1 MSGPGVVGLR
11 RLRFTPIV
19 LLALA
24 GALACSSSGGEDDG
38 TAGGPSV
45 DGGANLGSGD
55 ADDPSR
61 SDGGTASTDQD
72 GAPPSGEGVVA
83 QHGRLAVSGNK
94 VVDATGKPFAVHG
107 MSLFWSQWGSKFWNT
122 SVIKTL
128 KNDWSSTV
136 VRAAMAVEEGG
147 YLTNPAAEKARVKA
161 VVDAAIAEGIYVIID
176 WHDHNA
182 HQHVEPSKAF
192 FKEMAE
198 TYGGTPN
205 VMFEIFNEP
214 TADIQWPTVKAY
226 AEQIIPVIR
235 GAGSTNL
242 ILVGSPHWDQDVDV
256 AAASPLADS
265 NVAYT
270 YHFYAA
276 THKQAIRDKGKSAL
290 DKGVALF
297 ATEWG
302 TTEAS
307 GSGSVDLGETD
318 TWLKFLEDNQ
328 ISWCNWTVFD
338 GDGDPDTTSNALR
351 KGASETGPW
360 SDDVLT
366 RSGKY
371 AKDRLTKR

>member
-1 MSGPGVVGLR
+1 MSHPSVVGR
-11 RLRFTPIV
+11 RRYHSASLV
-19 LLALA
+19 VLALA
-24 GALACSSSGGEDDG
+24 GVSACSSSGDERDG
-38 TAGGPSV
+38 TAGGSSA

-55 ADDPSR
+55 AGGTSSEDAGPR
-61 SDGGTASTDQD
+61 GLEDGGSL
-72 GAPPSGEGVVA
+72 PSGEGVVG

-94 VVDATGKPFAVHG
+94 VVDAAGKPFAVHG
-107 MSLFWSQWGSKFWNT
+107 MSLFWSQWGSKFWNA

-128 KNDWSSTV
+128 KNDWNSTV

-147 YLTNPAAEKARVKA
+147 YLTNPSAEKARVKA

-198 TYGGTPN
+198 TYGSKPN

-214 TADIQWPTVKAY
+214 TADVQWPAVKAY

-256 AAASPLADS
+256 AASSPLTDS

-276 THKQAIRDKGKSAL
+276 SHKQAIRDKGKSAL

-318 TWLKFLEDNQ
+318 TWLKFLDDNQ

-338 GDGDPDTTSNALR
+338 GDGDPNATSNALR

-360 SDDVLT
+360 NDDVLT

-371 AKDRLTKR
+371 AKDRLTKQ